1 MSVRAGRAA
10 LSVVAGCTVLLG
22 LVPSSSFAQTDPS
35 GSWHTW
41 HTMHFRVHA
50 RAGQDAL
57 ALRAAA
63 EAERAYAAL
72 ASELV
77 PPRGTID
84 LTLAD
89 NVDFA
94 NGFASVVPS
103 NRITI
108 FTVPPAGSVVLGHY
122 DDWLRMVIT
131 HELVHLFHMDR
142 SRGVWRFFQ
151 RVFGRAPGLFPN
163 AYQPSWVAEG
173 LATYYESRLTSA
185 GRLRGGLH
193 GQLLA
198 AAAQDGWPRPGD
210 ATLASPRWPA
220 GFLPYAWG
228 SFFFD
233 RLARD
238 YGDSVVARFV
248 DRTSSQLIPYRV
260 SGAIRRSGAAA
271 VGHVWDG
278 LRAEWE
284 QAVRGERR
292 GVVLVRGLRGEP
304 RARISADGSRLA
316 YLHADGK
323 HEARVIVRDRA
334 SGRTL
339 ASHRV
344 NAGVDLAWV
353 DADALV
359 VSNLEYR
366 NAAEVRSALYRWEP
380 GRSWRRIPASASL
393 ARPFVL
399 ADGAV
404 GAVDVARDASA
415 VVVLADDAA
424 RGAMAV
430 PPAAEWSRLA
440 VSPGGDWIA
449 GARHDGHQWDIVA
462 WPAGDPSRAVTVTQD
477 ASTDDD
483 PLWSPDGSELLFTSE
498 RLGLPQVF
506 SWRVAD
512 GAVRQRTDDPTG
524 ARDGSAGPKGELV
537 YATVLADGFAL
548 IEQPAGESEPAVAD
562 RMALLMAP
570 ASPQLSVAAVEARRT
585 GYASWPS
592 LRPHFWLPV
601 FHDAGTAG
609 QFGGGLVAGTDAIGR
624 ASYAALFAVAPD
636 RSRWESVLSLEYRR
650 WKAASLDLSYQ
661 LEWSPRVGQ
670 VQQTGERVSLAL
682 AEELASAGLTL
693 RWRRWRSAAAVRLG
707 AELETNALR
716 NDSPVPLT
724 LPEQPDYVNGVASL
738 SAQHVARPALAISPE
753 NGVGVGL
760 VYRRRSRLAG
770 PGWSEE
776 ARGTVNGYL
785 ALPLPGF
792 AHWVFAGRVTGG
804 ASRGPNRAYFDL
816 GGESGDV
823 FTLVSGYALGSGRR
837 QFSLRGYDEMAGFDR
852 VGLGVLELRIPLL
865 LVGRG
870 LWRLPIGVDR
880 LSLAAFG
887 EAARAR
893 YYDGRLLDFRDVGG
907 EAVLDLAVSYD
918 VPLRVR
924 LGAGVPLEPGLGSTV
939 REPRWYV
946 TFGSGF

>member
-1 MSVRAGRAA
+1 GSAVCLVAA
-10 LSVVAGCTVLLG
+10 LAVCVLLTQPA
-22 LVPSSSFAQTDPS
+22 VAQVDPS

-41 HTMHFRVHA
+41 HTTHFRVHA

-89 NVDFA
+89 NVDFT

-122 DDWLRMVIT
+122 DDWLRTVIT
-131 HELVHLFHMDR
+131 HELVHLFHGDR
-142 SRGVWRFFQ
+142 SRGVWRLFQ
-151 RVFGRAPGLFPN
+151 RIFGRAPGLFPN

-173 LATYYESRLTSA
+173 LATYYESKLTSA
-185 GRLRGGLH
+185 GRLRGGVH

-198 AAAQDGWPRPGD
+198 AAARDRWPLPGD

-228 SFFFD
+228 SFFFE

-238 YGDSVVARFV
+238 HGDSVPARLV
-248 DRTSSQLIPYRV
+248 ERTAGQLIPFRV
-260 SGAIRRSGAAA
+260 SGAVRRAGGAP
-271 VGHVWDG
+271 VRDVWDG

-284 QAVRGERR
+284 RATSGEPRG
-292 GVVLVRGLRGEP
+292 GVLVRGLRGEP
-304 RARISADGSRLA
+304 RARISPDGTRLA

-323 HEARVIVRDRA
+323 NEARVIVRERA
-334 SGRTL
+334 SGRAL

-359 VSNLEYR
+359 VSNLDYR
-366 NAAEVRSALYRWEP
+366 NAVEVRSGLYRWEP
-380 GRSWRRIPASASL
+380 GRSWRRISGSESL
-393 ARPFVL
+393 ARPFAL
-399 ADGAV
+399 ARGTV
-404 GAVDVARDASA
+404 GAVDVASDASR
-415 VVVLADDAA
+415 VVSLADGGT
-424 RGAMAV
+424 RGAVAL
-430 PPAAEWSRLA
+430 PPAVEWARLA
-440 VSPGGDWIA
+440 VSPAGDWMA
-449 GARHDGHQWDIVA
+449 GARHDGRQWDIVA
-462 WPAGDPSRAVTVTQD
+462 WRAADPSSAVPVTQD
-477 ASTDDD
+477 AWTDDD
-483 PLWSPDGSELLFTSE
+483 PRWTPDGSELLFTSE
-498 RLGLPQVF
+498 RLGLAQVF
-506 SWRVAD
+506 AWRPAD
-512 GAVRQRTDDPTG
+512 GTVRQLTDEPTG
-524 ARDGSAGPKGELV
+524 ARDASVGPKGELV

-548 IEQPAGESEPAVAD
+548 IERPAAGGEPAAVD
-562 RMALLMAP
+562 RTALLMAP
-570 ASPQLSVAAVEARRT
+570 ASPAAPAGAVEARRT
-585 GYASWPS
+585 GYTSWPS

-609 QFGGGLVAGTDAIGR
+609 EFGGALIAGVDALGR
-624 ASYAALFAVAPD
+624 ASYGALLAVAPD
-636 RSRWESVLSLEYRR
+636 RSRWESVLALEYTR
-650 WKAASLDLSYQ
+650 WKAASLDLSYE
-661 LEWSPRVGQ
+661 LDWSARLGT
-670 VQQTGERVSLAL
+670 VQQTGQRVSLAL
-682 AEELASAGLTL
+682 AEEFATAGLTL
-693 RWRRWRSAAAVRLG
+693 RWLRWRRAAAVRVG

-716 NDSPVPLT
+716 NDSPVSLT
-724 LPEQPDYVNGVASL
+724 LPALPDYVNGVVSL
-738 SAQHVARPALAISPE
+738 SAQHLSRPALAISPE
-753 NGVGVGL
+753 NGARVGVA
-760 VYRRRSRLAG
+760 YRRRRELG
-770 PGWSEE
+770 GQGWSEE
-776 ARGTVNGYL
+776 ARGAVNGYV

-792 AHWVFAGRVTGG
+792 AHWVLAARAAGGV
-804 ASRGPNRAYFDL
+804 SRGPNRAYFDL

-823 FTLVSGYALGSGRR
+823 FRVVSGYTLGSGRR
-837 QFSLRGYDEMAGFDR
+837 QFSLRGYDEMGGFDR
-852 VGLGVLELRIPLL
+852 VGAGAVELRIPLA

-870 LWRLPIGVDR
+870 VWRLPFGLDR
-880 LSLAAFG
+880 ISLAAFG

-893 YYDGRLLDFRDVGG
+893 YVDGSVLDFGDLGA

-918 VPLRVR
+918 VPLRLR
-924 LGAGVPLEPGLGSTV
+924 LGGAVPFTSGVGNTV

-946 TFGSGF
+946 TFGSSF